1 MRTFS
6 IHTVRNLFAVVV
18 IVGLGYLAYTANPA
32 SVTGPKVEAGNGDNV
47 SGWAYSETIGW
58 ISFNSTNESSGS
70 SYGVNI
76 SPTTGTGFFSGSA
89 WSRGT
94 TENGGV
100 GWISFDQADTATCVT
115 AYGGTR
121 AQVDWSTGAV
131 TGWARAL
138 SGSTA
143 SGWDGCI
150 KLAKAPSD
158 TGAAYGVSISPSD
171 GKFSGW
177 AWGSDVVGWI
187 SFADSTLGPNSYFV
201 QGPSSVVVCGTGQ
214 VYDTDTGACMPCG
227 GNGCSG
233 SGATSLDPNGANGSL
248 YCNVTGTFPPTC
260 SCVSPN
266 TVFNGQCVASCPN
279 GATVAS
285 SCATCP
291 SGQTFN
297 ASNQC
302 ANVKP
307 KYQQF

>member
-171 GKFSGW
+171 GRFSGW

-201 QGPSSVVVCGTGQ
+201 QGPVSVTVCQNGQAYDEQSSLCVYCGNG
-214 VYDTDTGACMPCG
+214 
-227 GNGCSG
+227 GCSG
-233 SGATSLDPNGANGSL
+233 TGGSSANPTGGLVCNAGGSATPPMCTCGAAETYFG
-248 YCNVTGTFPPTC
+248 
-260 SCVSPN
+260 
-266 TVFNGQCVASCPN
+266 GQCVANCPN